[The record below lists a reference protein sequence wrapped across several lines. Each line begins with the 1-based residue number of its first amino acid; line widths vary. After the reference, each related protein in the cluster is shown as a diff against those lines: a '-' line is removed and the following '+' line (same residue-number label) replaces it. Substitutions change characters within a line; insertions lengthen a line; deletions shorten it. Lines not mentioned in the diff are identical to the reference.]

1 MQWKN
6 IGVLPRD
13 INGYKKGYQS
23 RTNVVKKEK
32 SKMRAFSC
40 CMLNRCKSDLSL
52 RHWMYLELVPVRFGF
67 LSAVSTFCN
76 PFNLLIR

>member
-6 IGVLPRD
+6 IGVLQGD

-23 RTNVVKKEK
+23 RTNVVKKK

-40 CMLNRCKSDLSL
+40 SMLNRCKSDLSQAL
-52 RHWMYLELVPVRFGF
+52 NVHGISVFEVRIPVG
-67 LSAVSTFCN
+67 LKYI
-76 PFNLLIR
+76 L